1 MTKSQ
6 EQSIA
11 LKDFLL
17 SDKKFHKTIKRL
29 NHLLDKEI
37 TFQVLNVPM
46 PEGLQEELNEKLNLI
61 PKLQIQQMNA
71 EIKLGFHKSIPHLN

>member
-1 MTKSQ
+1 MTQSQ
-6 EQSIA
+6 EKSMA

-37 TFQVLNVPM
+37 AFQELNVPM
-46 PEGLQEELNEKLNLI
+46 PEGLEEELNEKLNLI
-61 PKLQIQQMNA
+61 SKLQMQQMSA
-71 EIKLGFHKSIPHLN
+71 EMKLGFHKSIPHLN

>member
-1 MTKSQ
+1 MTQSQ
-6 EQSIA
+6 EKSMA

-37 TFQVLNVPM
+37 AFQELNVPM
-46 PEGLQEELNEKLNLI
+46 PEGLEEELNEKLNLI
-61 PKLQIQQMNA
+61 SKLQMQQMSA
-71 EIKLGFHKSIPHLN
+71 EMKLGFHKSRPHLN

>member
-6 EQSIA
+6 EKSMA

-37 TFQVLNVPM
+37 TFQTLNVPM
-46 PEGLQEELNEKLNLI
+46 PEGLQDEINEKLNLI
-61 PKLQIQQMNA
+61 PKLQMQQMGA
-71 EIKLGFHKSIPHLN
+71 EMKLGFHKSIPHLN